1 MPKLIQSDKWRDG
14 GSMSAIVLDEGR
26 HRSFWLQANRWN
38 HPRDAGH
45 EHLFVSDGDDPEK
58 MEQRI
63 EISSIEE
70 RQWLDYLTRVDNS
83 DTKPESRLKFFI
95 S

>member
-1 MPKLIQSDKWRDG
+1 
-14 GSMSAIVLDEGR
+14 
-26 HRSFWLQANRWN
+26 
-38 HPRDAGH
+38 
-45 EHLFVSDGDDPEK
+45 